1 MVTSKSDQVQE
12 EVKNIWYH
20 LRGNGEVGLLE
31 QTRRNTETLDALK
44 EDMDYVKQSI
54 ADMKE
59 HRATQAAE
67 MRGFKRGLY
76 IAGAIITLLGTGG
89 GAIIVN
95 LLTEIANSLP

>member
-1 MVTSKSDQVQE
+1 MSMADLTQE
-12 EVKNIWYH
+12 VNDIWYH

-44 EDMDYVKQSI
+44 HDMEFVKKSLS
-54 ADMKE
+54 E
-59 HRATQAAE
+59 LREYRSTQAAE

-76 IAGAIITLLGTGG
+76 IASAILAVLGTGG

-95 LLTEIANSLP
+95 LLTDIASALQ

>member
-1 MVTSKSDQVQE
+1 MQTIEQE
-12 EVKNIWYH
+12 VNDIWYH

-44 EDMDYVKQSI
+44 EDLAYVKKAVSELKSYRENQ
-54 ADMKE
+54 E
-59 HRATQAAE
+59 AE

-76 IAGAIITLLGTGG
+76 IASGIIAVLGTGG

-95 LLTEIANSLP
+95 LLTDIARALQ